1 MGNTL
6 KDLIERVQTWP
17 EEVQEEAIEILLAIE
32 QGRVTT
38 YELSDEDR
46 TALGR
51 SAEDLREGRL
61 VPDRQVS
68 EFFERN
74 RRS

>member
-68 EFFERN
+68 EFLERN

>member
-46 TALGR
+46 TALAR
-51 SAEDLREGRL
+51 SAEDLRESRL

>member
-1 MGNTL
+1 MNSKL
-6 KDLIERVQTWP
+6 KEIIGRVETWP
-17 EEVQEEAIEILLAIE
+17 EEVQEEAFEVLLAIE
-32 QGRVTT
+32 QGRVAT
-38 YELSDEDR
+38 YGLSDEDR
-46 TALGR
+46 MALER
-51 SAEDLREGRL
+51 SARDVREGRL